1 MCLFPTCSYNWLGLF
16 SFPKESRVDSVSQE
30 SGPTVEVSVLVT
42 KVDAA
47 TNTAQLTWWAEVKD
61 ETGELEG
68 KQIILE
74 VPQLS
79 EKDIAL
85 DAQNAV
91 SNRVATLEM
100 TEGGI
105 MYYPFDRYP
114 LNLSLGAYSDD
125 TAVPIVITVEE
136 TDSNFIL
143 SGSTSIQDQVSSVH
157 LTLERSGASQVFVVF
172 MFMSMWVL
180 ATFVIVHKKYGFLWP
195 ALSWMAATLFA
206 LVAFRNAAPGSP
218 PLGVLYDAISFFRA
232 EALIVISLVTVV
244 SYGVIRE
251 FKATSTSIKW

>member
-1 MCLFPTCSYNWLGLF
+1 MGLF

-42 KVDAA
+42 KVEAA

-100 TEGGI
+100 TEGDI

-206 LVAFRNAAPGSP
+206 LVAFRNAAPGSS
-218 PLGVLYDAISFFRA
+218 PLGVLYDAISFSGQKR
-232 EALIVISLVTVV
+232 SLL
-244 SYGVIRE
+244 
-251 FKATSTSIKW
+251 FL